1 MPRIIGIINT
11 KFKTKDTGTT
21 IEGKTIHTTEPIS
34 PERGKGEETDHFFLS
49 AAKLAA
55 LDFDPAPGQTV
66 DVLYNRYGKVATM
79 KLVDDDIVIDV
90 G

>member
-1 MPRIIGIINT
+1 MPKIIGLVNM
-11 KFKTKDTGTT
+11 KFKAKDTDTM

-34 PERGKGEETDHFFLS
+34 PERGIGEAGDHFFMS
-49 AAKLAA
+49 AAKLSA